1 VVILCANWEGIQMN
15 IEQLRDYCL
24 SKKGVEECFPFDETT
39 LVFKVMGKM
48 FLLTGIDSKPVE
60 FNVKC
65 DPDTAIQLREKYDC
79 VSPGFHMSKTHWN
92 TVICDG
98 SIQQKLLKQWIDH
111 SYAEVVKGLTKK
123 LRQELESL

>member
-1 VVILCANWEGIQMN
+1 MN

-24 SKKGVEECFPFDETT
+24 SKKGVEECFPFNETT

-48 FLLTGIDSKPVE
+48 FLLTDIDSKPVE

-65 DPDTAIQLREKYDC
+65 DPEMAIQLREKYDC
-79 VSPGFHMSKTHWN
+79 VNPGFHMSKTHWN
-92 TVICDG
+92 TVICEG
-98 SIQQKLLKQWIDH
+98 SVPPKLLKQWIDH
-111 SYAEVVKGLTKK
+111 SYDEVVKGLTKK

>member
-1 VVILCANWEGIQMN
+1 MN
-15 IEQLRDYCL
+15 IEQLRNYCI
-24 SKKGVEECFPFDETT
+24 SKKAVEECFPFDEET

-65 DPDTAIQLREKYDC
+65 NPELAIQLREKYSC
-79 VSPGFHMSKTHWN
+79 VKPGFHMNKTHWN
-92 TVICDG
+92 TVTCDN
-98 SIQQKLLKQWIDH
+98 SAPSKLLKEWIDH
-111 SYAEVVKGLTKK
+111 SYKEVVKGLTKK

>member
-1 VVILCANWEGIQMN
+1 MN
-15 IEQLRDYCL
+15 IEQLRNYCI
-24 SKKGVEECFPFDETT
+24 SKKAVEECFPFDEET

-65 DPDTAIQLREKYDC
+65 NPELAIQLREKYSC
-79 VSPGFHMSKTHWN
+79 VKPGFHMSKTHWN
-92 TVICDG
+92 TVTCDN
-98 SIQQKLLKQWIDH
+98 SAPSKLLKEWIDH
-111 SYAEVVKGLTKK
+111 SYEEVVKGLTKK